1 MRQSDVELAIGDSV
15 RLENRILT
23 VIDIHGDEITFRL
36 DRVDDDDPTASRS
49 QFTSRRTPR

>member
-15 RLENRILT
+15 RVKDHVLT

-36 DRVDDDDPTASRS
+36 DHADETDVTEPGLA
-49 QFTSRRTPR
+49 FAARRPPR